1 LGRTLVY
8 LGAIRGSRSLHA
20 HGLGRFYAARA
31 SMRYETDEGF
41 VSIIAENDAEAALL
55 KAVFELLAQNTPS
68 TVQLVDNTENPG
80 NRIIDGILVLQVS

>member
-8 LGAIRGSRSLHA
+8 LGAAAGGCGFRRDGVDS
-20 HGLGRFYAARA
+20 FYAARA

-55 KAVFELLAQNTPS
+55 KAVFDLLAQNTPS
-68 TVQLVDNTENPG
+68 TVQLVDNAENPG